1 MTHQFVSVNL
11 YIEIIKK
18 KELIIIKVKT
28 LISTVVGFSWTTF
41 ITALYGSVND
51 ELKTLLILILIDLI
65 CGLITAAI
73 FKRSPKTESGGLSSN
88 EMRKGVFKKIGI
100 LLIVAVAH
108 QIDVTL
114 HINYIMHACEVTLIA
129 EEILS
134 IIESAGLM
142 GIPIPSVIKNS
153 IDMLNSKVNDIVK
166 GE

>member
-1 MTHQFVSVNL
+1 L
-11 YIEIIKK
+11 IDIK
-18 KELIIIKVKT
+18 LKT
-28 LISTVVGFSWTTF
+28 LITTAVGFSWSAF
-41 ITALYGSVND
+41 ITTLYGSVND
-51 ELKTLLILILIDLI
+51 ELITLLILILIDII

-73 FKRSPKTESGGLSSN
+73 FKRSTKTESGGLSSN

-114 HINYIMHACEVTLIA
+114 HINYIMYACEVTLIA
-129 EEILS
+129 NEILS

-142 GIPIPSVIKNS
+142 GIPIPSVVKNS
-153 IDMLNSKVNDIVK
+153 IDLLNRKLNDILK

>member
-1 MTHQFVSVNL
+1 
-11 YIEIIKK
+11 
-18 KELIIIKVKT
+18 LIIIKLKL
-28 LISTVVGFSWTTF
+28 LITSAFGVSWTAF
-41 ITALYGSVND
+41 VTALYGSVNN

-65 CGLITAAI
+65 CGLITAAV

-100 LLIVAVAH
+100 LLVVAVAH

-114 HINYIMHACEVTLIA
+114 HINYIMYACEVTLIA

-142 GIPIPSVIKNS
+142 GIPIPGVIKNS
-153 IDMLNSKVNDIVK
+153 IDLLNMKVNDILK

>member
-1 MTHQFVSVNL
+1 M
-11 YIEIIKK
+11 
-18 KELIIIKVKT
+18 IIIKVKT
-28 LISTVVGFSWTTF
+28 LITSAVGFSWTAF

-51 ELKTLLILILIDLI
+51 ELKTLLILILIDII

-88 EMRKGVFKKIGI
+88 EMRKGVYKKIGI

-114 HINYIMHACEVTLIA
+114 HINYIMYACEVALIA

-134 IIESAGLM
+134 IIESAGLI

-153 IDMLNSKVNDIVK
+153 IDLLNSKVNDILK
-166 GE
+166 GDD

>member
-1 MTHQFVSVNL
+1 M
-11 YIEIIKK
+11 
-18 KELIIIKVKT
+18 IIIRLKT
-28 LISTVVGFSWTTF
+28 LITSAVGFSWTAF

-73 FKRSPKTESGGLSSN
+73 FKRSPKTKSGGLSSN

-108 QIDVTL
+108 QIDATL
-114 HINYIMHACEVTLIA
+114 HINYIMYACEVTLIA

-134 IIESAGLM
+134 IIELAGLM
-142 GIPIPSVIKNS
+142 GIPIPTVIKNS
-153 IDMLNSKVNDIVK
+153 IDLLNRKVNNILK
-166 GE
+166 GDD

>member
-1 MTHQFVSVNL
+1 M
-11 YIEIIKK
+11 
-18 KELIIIKVKT
+18 
-28 LISTVVGFSWTTF
+28 
-41 ITALYGSVND
+41 YGSVND

-114 HINYIMHACEVTLIA
+114 QINYIMYVCEVTLIA

-134 IIESAGLM
+134 IIESVGLM

-153 IDMLNSKVNDIVK
+153 IDLLNRKVNDILK
-166 GE
+166 GDD

>member
-1 MTHQFVSVNL
+1 M
-11 YIEIIKK
+11 
-18 KELIIIKVKT
+18 
-28 LISTVVGFSWTTF
+28 
-41 ITALYGSVND
+41 YGSVND

-73 FKRSPKTESGGLSSN
+73 FKRSPKTETGGLSSN

-100 LLIVAVAH
+100 LLIVAVSH

-114 HINYIMHACEVTLIA
+114 HINYIMYACEVTLIA

-153 IDMLNSKVNDIVK
+153 IDLLNRKVNDISK

>member
-1 MTHQFVSVNL
+1 M
-11 YIEIIKK
+11 
-18 KELIIIKVKT
+18 IIIRLKT
-28 LISTVVGFSWTTF
+28 LITSAIGFSWTAF

-114 HINYIMHACEVTLIA
+114 HINYIMYACEITLIA

-153 IDMLNSKVNDIVK
+153 IDLFNRKVNDIIK
-166 GE
+166 GDD

>member
-1 MTHQFVSVNL
+1 M
-11 YIEIIKK
+11 
-18 KELIIIKVKT
+18 IIIKLKT
-28 LISTVVGFSWTTF
+28 LITSAVGFSWTAF

-73 FKRSPKTESGGLSSN
+73 FKRSPKTKSGGLSSN

-108 QIDVTL
+108 QIDSVL
-114 HINYIMHACEVTLIA
+114 HINYIMFACEITLIA

-134 IIESAGLM
+134 IVESAGLM
-142 GIPIPSVIKNS
+142 GIPIPKAITSS
-153 IDMLNSKVNDIVK
+153 IDLLNRKVNDILK
-166 GE
+166 GDD

>member
-1 MTHQFVSVNL
+1 M
-11 YIEIIKK
+11 
-18 KELIIIKVKT
+18 IIIKLKR
-28 LISTVVGFSWTTF
+28 LITSAVGFSWTAF

-73 FKRSPKTESGGLSSN
+73 FKRSPKTETGGLSSN

-114 HINYIMHACEVTLIA
+114 NINYIMYACEVTLIA

-153 IDMLNSKVNDIVK
+153 IDLLNRKVNDILK
-166 GE
+166 GDD

>member
-1 MTHQFVSVNL
+1 M
-11 YIEIIKK
+11 
-18 KELIIIKVKT
+18 
-28 LISTVVGFSWTTF
+28 VGFSWSAF
-41 ITALYGSVND
+41 IKVLYGSVND
-51 ELKTLLILILIDLI
+51 ELKTLLILIIIDLI

-100 LLIVAVAH
+100 LLIVAVSH

-114 HINYIMHACEVTLIA
+114 HINYIMYACEVTLIA

-153 IDMLNSKVNDIVK
+153 IDLLNRKVNDILK

>member
-1 MTHQFVSVNL
+1 MLIYKQ
-11 YIEIIKK
+11 IIKK
-18 KELIIIKVKT
+18 EMRTIKLKT
-28 LISTVVGFSWTTF
+28 LITSALGFLWTTLV
-41 ITALYGSVND
+41 TTLYGSVND

-108 QIDVTL
+108 QIDATL
-114 HINYIMHACEVTLIA
+114 HINYIMYACEVTLIA

-142 GIPIPSVIKNS
+142 GIPIPVVIKNS
-153 IDMLNSKVNDIVK
+153 IDLLNRKVNDILK

>member
-1 MTHQFVSVNL
+1 M
-11 YIEIIKK
+11 IKLK
-18 KELIIIKVKT
+18 RLIT
-28 LISTVVGFSWTTF
+28 AAVGFSWTGF

-73 FKRSPKTESGGLSSN
+73 FKRSPKTETGGLSSN

-114 HINYIMHACEVTLIA
+114 NINYIMYACEVTLIA

-134 IIESAGLM
+134 IIESTGLM

-153 IDMLNSKVNDIVK
+153 IDLLNRKVNDILK
-166 GE
+166 GDD